1 MPRHR
6 ALTRAFVF
14 GFLGFLIVAGS
25 TARAF
30 QERTLTDK
38 LAEGFR
44 AVDARQFD
52 RALQEFA
59 EALRLAEANGA
70 RLEIGR
76 ALQGRGL
83 AFFYKADWPQMEEA
97 YTAAAA
103 AFESAG
109 AFREQADTM
118 RSLTF
123 SGRLS
128 WEEREL
134 LVERGLAALS
144 RAPDPTTEGRLLHQ
158 LGDILFNQGR
168 YGRSLEKLRQALPL
182 LQAPKDQAS
191 FARLLTSMGRSYR
204 FHGLPDEAIRQYRLA
219 LDTQVALGDLSG
231 AAQSENAI
239 AVALAGSGR
248 QRDALRHSVQ
258 ALALAE
264 RAGVARQIA
273 FLRTN
278 LADSYVKLGEPRR
291 ALPLLAP
298 DQAGLPSEEPVRLLT
313 LARAH
318 LRLKQP
324 SAALA
329 EAEEA
334 VAAARA
340 VGDPEKI
347 AHSLGVRADCQL
359 SLGHVEAAYRDN
371 AEALAVV
378 EQMRANLAPEDRF
391 RQNFS
396 DTIGAFVTSTIHVL
410 TRLGRHAEA
419 LDVSERARA
428 RAFLDLLASRDVA
441 VASAS
446 DAREAEQRRLI
457 AAGPMSHDAMRVS
470 LAGLRSTLVS
480 YWIAPDEAYVWVMSA
495 DGIVHGRRLELTAN
509 RARSLIDA
517 MAEAGGPPRQDQVD
531 PARVLYEQLIAPIHA
546 WLPAVAG
553 SLLTIVP
560 HGPLFRLPFAAL
572 RDSTGRYLVE
582 RHALH
587 YVTSMSV
594 LDQTNPRVQGS
605 GDRSALL
612 VADPAVDRTRDGLP
626 RLMGAR
632 AEVAAIA
639 RGLAPRTVSVLT
651 GGAATEAAVKQAA
664 PSARILHFATHAVVS
679 DAGPLDSFLALTA
692 GAGEDGRV
700 TSAEVY
706 EWKLDAELV
715 VLSACR
721 TARGRISGDGVI
733 GLSRAFAYAGAPSLM
748 ATVWDAPDETAS
760 ILLPAFYAAWRR
772 SGSRAGA
779 LRSAQLEIIRRLR
792 AGEIVVRTPAGS
804 VTLQER
810 PALWAPFVL
819 LGAP

>member
-1 MPRHR
+1 MPSER
-6 ALTRAFVF
+6 ALTRRLVFAIFAFF
-14 GFLGFLIVAGS
+14 IFAGS
-25 TARAF
+25 TGRTF
-30 QERTLTDK
+30 QERTFADI

-44 AVDARQFD
+44 AVDSRQFD

-59 EALRLAEANGA
+59 EALRLAEANGVP
-70 RLEIGR
+70 LEIGR

-83 AFFYKADWPQMEEA
+83 AFFYKADWPHMEEA

-103 AFESAG
+103 TFASAG
-109 AFREQADTM
+109 AFREQADTL

-128 WEEREL
+128 WEDREQ

-144 RAPDPTTEGRLLHQ
+144 RAPDPATEGRLLHQ

-182 LQAPKDQAS
+182 LRAPNDRAS
-191 FARLLTSMGRSYR
+191 LARLLTSVGRSYR
-204 FHGLPDEAIRQYRLA
+204 FHGLADDAIKQYR
-219 LDTQVALGDLSG
+219 QALGTQIALSDLGG

-248 QRDALRHSVQ
+248 QRAALPHSVR

-264 RAGVARQIA
+264 RAGEPRQVA
-273 FLRTN
+273 FLRMN
-278 LADSYVKLGEPRR
+278 LADSYVKLGDPRP

-298 DQAGLPSEEPVRLLT
+298 GPVGFHPEEPVRLLM

-318 LRLKQP
+318 LRLNQR

-334 VAAARA
+334 VAAARV
-340 VGDPEKI
+340 VGDPEKV
-347 AHSLGVRADCQL
+347 AHSLGVRAQSHL
-359 SLGHVEAAYRDN
+359 ALGHVEAAYRDN
-371 AEALAVV
+371 AEALEVV

-396 DTIGAFVTSTIHVL
+396 DTIGTLFTSAIHVL

-419 LDVSERARA
+419 LDVAERARA

-446 DAREAEQRRLI
+446 DAREAERRRLI
-457 AAGPMSHDAMRVS
+457 AAEPISHEAMRAS
-470 LAGLRSTLVS
+470 LAGLHSTLVS
-480 YWIAPDEAYVWVMSA
+480 YWIAPDEAHVWVMGP
-495 DGIVHGRRLELTAN
+495 DGAVHGRRLTLTAT
-509 RARSLIDA
+509 RLRSLIDA
-517 MAEAGGPPRQDQVD
+517 LAAGSAQPRQDQAD
-531 PARVLYEQLIAPIHA
+531 PARVLYDQLIAPIA
-546 WLPAVAG
+546 SWLPTRAG

-572 RDSTGRYLVE
+572 RDSKGSYLVE

-587 YVTSMSV
+587 YVTSLSV
-594 LDQTNPRVQGS
+594 LGQTSARLPHT
-605 GDRSALL
+605 GDRGALL

-626 RLMGAR
+626 RLSGAR

-651 GGAATEAAVKQAA
+651 GAAATEAAVKRAA
-664 PSARILHFATHAVVS
+664 PSSRILHFATHAVVS
-679 DAGPLDSFLALTA
+679 DAGPLDSFLALTS

-700 TSAEVY
+700 TSAEIY
-706 EWKLDAELV
+706 EWKLDADLV

-760 ILLPAFYAAWRR
+760 VLLPAFYAAWRR
-772 SGSRAGA
+772 SGNRAGA
-779 LRSAQLEIIRRLR
+779 LRSAQLELIRRLR

-804 VTLQER
+804 VTLHER
-810 PALWAPFVL
+810 PSLWAPFVL